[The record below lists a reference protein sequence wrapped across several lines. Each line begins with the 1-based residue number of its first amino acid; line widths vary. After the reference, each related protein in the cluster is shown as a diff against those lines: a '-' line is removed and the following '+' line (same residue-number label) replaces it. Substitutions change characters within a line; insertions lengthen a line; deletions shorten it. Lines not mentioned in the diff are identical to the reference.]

1 MALELVWDKEL
12 IFHAAGGHA
21 LTTDSEGQAGYSPTQ
36 LLAQAVMGCMA
47 MDVVHILKKGR
58 HDLRGLRVTFT
69 GRRAETYPKRYTGIH
84 LTFHVTGP
92 VPREAVDR
100 AIELSHST
108 YCSVSNSLAKD
119 LEFTTSVEISA

>member
-1 MALELVWDKEL
+1 MALELVWDSEL

-36 LLAQAVMGCMA
+36 LLAEAVMGCMA

-58 HDLRGLRVTFT
+58 HDLRGLRVTFA
-69 GRRAETYPKRYTGIH
+69 GQRAETYPKRYTKIH

-119 LEFTTSVEISA
+119 LEFTTSVELSA

>member
-1 MALELVWDKEL
+1 MALELVWDSEL
-12 IFHAAGGHA
+12 VFHATGGHA
-21 LTTDSEGQAGYSPTQ
+21 LTTDSEGQAGYSPMQ

-58 HDLRGLRVTFT
+58 HDLQGLRVTFSSQ
-69 GRRAETYPKRYTGIH
+69 RAETCPKRYTKIH
-84 LTFHVTGP
+84 LTFHVTGA
-92 VPREAVDR
+92 VPRGAVDR

-108 YCSVSNSLAKD
+108 YCSVSNSLARD